1 MPLRLATIAI
11 VLFWLGSVA
20 WLCAVIWAP
29 PSSRM
34 AQIDPREVYRVFF
47 DWNESTTM
55 ALLENGTR
63 RGEIKISGGSG
74 TDGESGIFERVLSL
88 SGTTDRH
95 DERSG
100 VPTTHLSW
108 RGNLAFTEAMELRDG
123 ELSLRI
129 PDRELN
135 AHLAFDGTGGG
146 TPRTKARVEIAGN
159 ALISFD
165 SDDAP
170 DSAASSPPLPALGS
184 LGNLVGIGPLDPSAL
199 NVTTEA
205 RMGTFNL
212 AGREIR
218 AFLLVLRGEEPG
230 QELRAYLSEAGEPLR
245 LETDFGFE
253 AVSEILVPLDAYKR
267 PSAKNH
273 P

>member
-1 MPLRLATIAI
+1 MPLRLAAIAI
-11 VLFWLGSVA
+11 ALFWLGSVA
-20 WLCAVIWAP
+20 WLCAVVWAP
-29 PSSRM
+29 PGSRM
-34 AQIDPREVYRVFF
+34 AQVDPREVYRVFF

-55 ALLENGTR
+55 ALLENGMR

-74 TDGESGIFERVLSL
+74 IDEASGVFERVLSL
-88 SGTTDRH
+88 SGTTDHH

-100 VPTTHLSW
+100 APTTHLSW
-108 RGNLAFTEAMELRDG
+108 RGNLTFSEAMEVRDG
-123 ELSLRI
+123 KISLRI
-129 PDRELN
+129 PDRELD
-135 AHLAFDGTGGG
+135 AHLSFDATGDGAP
-146 TPRTKARVEIAGN
+146 TTKARVAMAGSE
-159 ALISFD
+159 LISFD
-165 SDDAP
+165 SSTAP
-170 DSAASSPPLPALGS
+170 GPTASLPLPALG
-184 LGNLVGIGPLDPSAL
+184 NLFGIGPLDPSAL
-199 NVTTEA
+199 KFTTEA
-205 RMGTFNL
+205 RMGNFNL

-267 PSAKNH
+267 PPGTKH